1 MLPRLLSHFYCYAES
16 RFSNPMVSGLAA
28 YAMKRCSMKRKSIG
42 CVIRS
47 LSHCVRTRT
56 LEAWS
61 KSTIPN
67 VETYLGRATLN
78 GPWLYCPLRRELSRN
93 LLIDSV
99 EQR

>member
-42 CVIRS
+42 CDIQN
-47 LSHCVRTRT
+47 LSDYGRTRI

-61 KSTIPN
+61 KSKPASF
-67 VETYLGRATLN
+67 E
-78 GPWLYCPLRRELSRN
+78 
-93 LLIDSV
+93 
-99 EQR
+99 